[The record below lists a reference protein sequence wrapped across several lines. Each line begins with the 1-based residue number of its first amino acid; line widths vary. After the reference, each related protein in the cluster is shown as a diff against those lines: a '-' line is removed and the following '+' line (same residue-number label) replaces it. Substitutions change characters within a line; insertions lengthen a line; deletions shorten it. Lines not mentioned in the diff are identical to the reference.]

1 MKRILLTLL
10 LLQVPAFAHSIWIEP
25 GPADALVVRFGDLRV
40 VHEESPGRLDTLLQP
55 AASVL
60 DENFA
65 AIPASVRL
73 ESAWLRLL
81 GAPVGRPALFQT
93 QLAVYRAENRPAV
106 LYIYYARWHSGG
118 PLPRTAALTLDILP
132 DETPG
137 RFRVFFRGEP
147 VAGAKIYRHGDQH
160 NEEALITDAEG
171 FVTVPV
177 QPGLNLVTAHHNEAL
192 RGHAGGVAHDRI
204 GHLAALSWL
213 QPE

>member
-1 MKRILLTLL
+1 
-10 LLQVPAFAHSIWIEP
+10 HSIWIEP

-40 VHEESPGRLDTLLQP
+40 VHEESPGRLDTLLQS
-55 AASVL
+55 AANGL
-60 DENFA
+60 DENFTATPA
-65 AIPASVRL
+65 AVRL

-81 GAPVGRPALFQT
+81 GARAGQPALFQA

-106 LYIYYARWHSGG
+106 LYTYYARWHAGTAR
-118 PLPRTAALTLDILP
+118 PRTPALTLDILP
-132 DETPG
+132 EETPG

-147 VAGAKIYRHGDQH
+147 VAGVKVYRHGDQH
-160 NEEALITDAEG
+160 NEEALLTDAGG
-171 FVTVPV
+171 FVNVPV

-192 RGHAGGVAHDRI
+192 RGYAGGVAHDRI